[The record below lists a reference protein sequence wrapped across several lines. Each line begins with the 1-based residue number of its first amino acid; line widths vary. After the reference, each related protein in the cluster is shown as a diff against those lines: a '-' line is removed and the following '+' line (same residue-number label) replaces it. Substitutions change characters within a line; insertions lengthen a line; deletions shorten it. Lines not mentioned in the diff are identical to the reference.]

1 MYTMKQF
8 KAESKKLLDMMINSI
23 YTHKEIFLRELI
35 SNASDAIDKLYFKS
49 LTDENVKLKK
59 SDFEIRISNNEKE
72 RTLTITDNGIGM
84 TKDELEK
91 NLGTIAKSGSFDFK
105 NETNGEKAAKKV
117 DVIGQFGV
125 GFYSAF
131 MVADKLTVES
141 LAFGEK
147 EAFRWESSGA
157 DGYEI
162 NPCNKESVGTTV
174 ILHLKSDNENENY
187 SEFLE
192 QYKISN
198 LVKKYSDYVRYPIK
212 MNFTITKPKP
222 HTHKDGE
229 ECNCDEKTEYETVIE
244 DRTLNSMVPLWKKQ
258 KSKIKE
264 DEYAD
269 FYKSSFMDW
278 NNPLKVI
285 HYSTEGSATFTA
297 LLFIPE
303 KAPFDFYSKE
313 FEKGLKLYSRGV
325 LITEKCKELL
335 PDHFSFVRGLIDS
348 EDVSLNISRE
358 ILQSDY
364 QLKLIAKALE
374 RKIKNELVSF
384 LEKDREGY
392 EKFFREFGTQLT
404 YGVYSEYGAKKDDL
418 KDLLLFHSSKENK
431 LISLKEYREKMDAE
445 QKSIYYACGESIEK
459 INLLPKVQAVK
470 NKGFD
475 ILYLTQYVDEFAIKT
490 LNEYD
495 EKSFMNVCTESEEL
509 LNEDEKK
516 NLESKNTEAAELFE
530 FMKNCLGE
538 KVVKVQYAE
547 NLGENPVCITT
558 EGEISLEMQKIL
570 NAMPGAVQQVQ
581 SKMVLEINSRHK
593 IAEKLSELFKNDKDV
608 LKNYTEILFDEAL
621 LIGGIT
627 PDDPVRLS
635 RLTAELLTK

>member
-1 MYTMKQF
+1 MKQF

-59 SDFEIRISNNEKE
+59 SEFEIRITTNEND

-84 TKDELEK
+84 TREELEK

-105 NETNGEKAAKKV
+105 NETEGEKAAKKV

-131 MVADKLTVES
+131 MVAEKLSVES

-147 EAFRWESSGA
+147 EAFKWESSGA

-162 NPCNKESVGTTV
+162 TPCNKESVGTTV
-174 ILHLKSDNENENY
+174 ILHLKDDSENEKY
-187 SEFLE
+187 SEFLD
-192 QYKISN
+192 QYRISD

-222 HTHKDGE
+222 HSHKDGE
-229 ECNCDEKTEYETVIE
+229 ECHCDEKPEYETVIE
-244 DRTLNSMVPLWKKQ
+244 DITLNSMVPLWKKQ

-264 DEYAD
+264 DEYAE
-269 FYKSSFMDW
+269 FYKSNFMDW

-303 KAPFDFYSKE
+303 KAPFDFYSKD
-313 FEKGLKLYSRGV
+313 FEKGLKLYSKGV
-325 LITEKCKELL
+325 MITEKCKELL
-335 PDHFSFVRGLIDS
+335 PDHFSFVRGLVDS

-358 ILQSDY
+358 VLQSDY

-374 RKIKNELVSF
+374 RKIKNELTSF

-392 EKFFREFGTQLT
+392 EKFFKEFGTQLT

-431 LISLKEYREKMDAE
+431 LVSLKEYRERMESD

-459 INLLPKVQAVK
+459 IGLLPKVQAVK
-470 NKGFD
+470 DKGFEV
-475 ILYLTQYVDEFAIKT
+475 LYLTQYVDEFAVKA
-490 LNEYD
+490 LSEYD
-495 EKSFMNVCTESEEL
+495 GKSFINVCSDSEEL
-509 LNEDEKK
+509 LNEEEKK
-516 NLESKNTEAAELFE
+516 TLETKNTESAELFA
-530 FMKNCLGE
+530 FMKEVLGD

-547 NLGENPVCITT
+547 GLGENPVCITT
-558 EGEISLEMQKIL
+558 EGEISLEMQKVL

-581 SKMVLEINSRHK
+581 SKMVLEINSAHK
-593 IAEKLSELFKNDKDV
+593 IAEKLSELFKSDKE
-608 LKNYTEILFDEAL
+608 LLRTYTEILFDEAL
-621 LIGGIT
+621 LIGGIA
-627 PDDPVRLS
+627 PEDPVKLS
-635 RLTAELLTK
+635 KLTADLMTK

>member
-1 MYTMKQF
+1 MKQF

-49 LTDENVKLKK
+49 LTDESVKLKK
-59 SDFEIRISNNEKE
+59 ADFEIRITLDEKN
-72 RTLTITDNGIGM
+72 RTLSITDNGIGM
-84 TKDELEK
+84 TKEELEK

-105 NETNGEKAAKKV
+105 NETEGEKAAKKV

-147 EAFRWESSGA
+147 EAFKWESSGA

-162 NPCNKESVGTTV
+162 KPCSKENIGTTV
-174 ILHLKSDNENENY
+174 ILHLKEDGENEKY

-192 QYKISN
+192 QYRISE
-198 LVKKYSDYVRYPIK
+198 LIKKYSDYVRYPIK
-212 MNFTITKPKP
+212 MNFTTTRQKP
-222 HTHKDGE
+222 HTHKEGD
-229 ECNCDEKTEYETVIE
+229 ECSCDEKPEYETVTE
-244 DRTLNSMVPLWKKQ
+244 DRTLNSMIPLWKKQ

-278 NNPLKVI
+278 NKPLRVI

-358 ILQSDY
+358 MLQSDY

-374 RKIKNELVSF
+374 RKIKNELSSF

-404 YGVYSEYGAKKDDL
+404 YGVYSEYGAKKDEL

-431 LISLKEYREKMDAE
+431 LVSLKEYRERMDKE

-459 INLLPKVQAVK
+459 IALLPKVQAVK
-470 NKGFD
+470 DKGFE
-475 ILYLTQYVDEFAIKT
+475 ILYLTQYVDEFAVKA

-495 EKSFMNVCTESEEL
+495 EKSFVNVCAESSEL
-509 LNEDEKK
+509 LNDEEKK
-516 NLESKNTEAAELFE
+516 KLEDKNTKAAELFS
-530 FMKNCLGE
+530 FMKESLGD
-538 KVVKVQYAE
+538 KVVRVQYTE

-558 EGEISLEMQKIL
+558 EGEISLEMQKVL

-581 SKMVLEINSRHK
+581 SKMVLEINSKHK
-593 IAEKLSELFKNDKDV
+593 ISKKLSELFQNDKET
-608 LKNYTEILFDEAL
+608 LKIYTEILFNEAL

-627 PDDPVRLS
+627 PDDPVKLS
-635 RLTAELLTK
+635 KLTAELMTK